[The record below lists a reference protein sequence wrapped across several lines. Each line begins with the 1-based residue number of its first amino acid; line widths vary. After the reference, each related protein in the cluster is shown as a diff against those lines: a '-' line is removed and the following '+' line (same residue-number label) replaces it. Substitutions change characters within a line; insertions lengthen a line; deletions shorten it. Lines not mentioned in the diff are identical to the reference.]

1 MKLASLFC
9 TLALIPLVVG
19 CAASPTAIVS
29 PKAPTQLE
37 RTQAETILPT
47 QHLEPTQAISIPTAS
62 AQATTQMAAT
72 AMPPTPD
79 TSQPTT
85 RCCVRSGT
93 NVAISA
99 LDPQDWKNFPVI
111 PIIGQAPRQIYQ
123 HGLELGNNPHAFSK
137 VGDCGSTPA
146 WFLGNFDRGAK
157 FYDLGAYQDMQGV
170 IQQFNGS
177 FDRTSLAGR
186 AGFNASSVFAA
197 IWSDRSQCHANETP
211 LACEYRVNLPS
222 MAFIMLGSNDVW
234 HPDSFEPQMRKIIE
248 YSIQNG
254 VIPILSTKADN
265 DEGNNS
271 INATIARL
279 AVEYD
284 IPLWNFWRAVQD
296 LPDKGLQEDGVHL
309 TWGPNRF
316 NDPAVMKRAWPVRNL
331 TALQTLDGVWRA
343 VTGVAP
349 SVTMTPSP

>member
-1 MKLASLFC
+1 MKLAPLFYSL
-9 TLALIPLVVG
+9 AIIPLVVG
-19 CAASPTAIVS
+19 CAASPTAITS
-29 PKAPTQLE
+29 PEAATQLD
-37 RTQAETILPT
+37 RTQVATTLPT
-47 QHLEPTQAISIPTAS
+47 QHLEPTQAISSPRAS

-79 TSQPTT
+79 TSQPT
-85 RCCVRSGT
+85 RVAE
-93 NVAISA
+93 AISA

-111 PIIGQAPRQIYQ
+111 PIIGQAPLQIYQ
-123 HGLELGNNPHAFSK
+123 HGLELGNNPHAFSN

-146 WFLGNFDRGAK
+146 WFLGDFDRGAK
-157 FYDLGAYQDMQGV
+157 FYDLGAYRDMQGV

-177 FDRTSLAGR
+177 FARTSLAGR
-186 AGFNASSVFAA
+186 AGFNASSVFAT
-197 IWSDRSQCHANETP
+197 IWSDRNQCHANESP

-234 HPDSFEPQMRKIIE
+234 HPDTFEPQMRKIIE

-309 TWGPNRF
+309 TWGANRF

-331 TALQTLDGVWRA
+331 TALQTLDAVWRA
-343 VTGVAP
+343 VIGVAP
-349 SVTMTPSP
+349 SATITPVP